1 MTFIQHEDSA
11 GLLLNRMNHIYGRIS
26 VSREQ
31 EWSSNN
37 DKVPEGINDVI
48 DEIMEYKTEILVP
61 DIDDHMFRNDDGIYD
76 DGDDNK
82 EQEMT
87 MEISDDK
94 TMSDGSSKGRLE
106 LSERDESE

>member
-1 MTFIQHEDSA
+1 M
-11 GLLLNRMNHIYGRIS
+11 
-26 VSREQ
+26 
-31 EWSSNN
+31 
-37 DKVPEGINDVI
+37 I

-76 DGDDNK
+76 DGDDDK